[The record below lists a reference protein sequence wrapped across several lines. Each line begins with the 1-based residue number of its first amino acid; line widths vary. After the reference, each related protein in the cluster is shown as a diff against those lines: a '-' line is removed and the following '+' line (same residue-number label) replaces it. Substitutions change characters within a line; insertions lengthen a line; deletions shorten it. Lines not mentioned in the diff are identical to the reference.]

1 MCTKKNFYTT
11 MVLIYFF
18 FCLFLPIFQ
27 RKNPTKANL
36 LYVSDYK
43 RLDKSNLNKTN
54 PLVLYLHGFSE
65 RAPGGSGQSSQ
76 EVRDGKENFYLY
88 LIIYFIVNK

>member
-1 MCTKKNFYTT
+1 M
-11 MVLIYFF
+11 
-18 FCLFLPIFQ
+18 
-27 RKNPTKANL
+27 
-36 LYVSDYK
+36 SDHK

-76 EVRDGKENFYLY
+76 EVRDGECFTMAKLV
-88 LIIYFIVNK
+88 LMNKIKKNYISLKHE